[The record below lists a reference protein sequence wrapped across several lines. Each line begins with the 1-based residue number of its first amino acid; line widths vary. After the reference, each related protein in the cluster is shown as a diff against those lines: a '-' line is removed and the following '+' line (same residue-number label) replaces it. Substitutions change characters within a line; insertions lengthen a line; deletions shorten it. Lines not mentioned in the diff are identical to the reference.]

1 MKGIF
6 SRKTSEVIENERFGL
21 KSNRRHWYAI
31 HTCSR
36 HEAKVE
42 SALAPALPA
51 ILNVMI
57 LALPIGVVILLV
69 METVRALGGVRWVVF
84 QRNLVTPLSFL
95 LLLTVFAYG
104 RPSFIS
110 HPRTIG
116 LAYLLSVSLGL
127 IFLMTWLGKNFRV
140 KENCPG
146 KPLLKDLFIY
156 SWPLFLSSILWLA
169 LSGLDSLILGL
180 FTRPQEVAYYNIA
193 MRTAP
198 LVALPLVAVNAVVPP
213 LFAQFHHRR
222 DLQGLEMMARSTA
235 RWIYFAALPLAIT
248 TILLAPTLLG
258 FFGTDFTQARF
269 ALSILAV
276 AQLGNV
282 SAGSACFILQMT
294 NHQWTM
300 IMMQLQAAIIT
311 VPCLILA
318 GAGFG
323 LNGVAVASALGIAG
337 VNLLMARAVWRR
349 LKIKPF
355 AQKVGAAN
363 LGGLLGVGLFFLT
376 SPYLGPMG
384 GTAFFALGYLALT
397 AKTIKQELSNLLQNR
412 NLEYSN

>member
-1 MKGIF
+1 
-6 SRKTSEVIENERFGL
+6 
-21 KSNRRHWYAI
+21 
-31 HTCSR
+31 
-36 HEAKVE
+36 
-42 SALAPALPA
+42 
-51 ILNVMI
+51 
-57 LALPIGVVILLV
+57 
-69 METVRALGGVRWVVF
+69 
-84 QRNLVTPLSFL
+84 
-95 LLLTVFAYG
+95 
-104 RPSFIS
+104 
-110 HPRTIG
+110 
-116 LAYLLSVSLGL
+116 
-127 IFLMTWLGKNFRV
+127 
-140 KENCPG
+140 
-146 KPLLKDLFIY
+146 
-156 SWPLFLSSILWLA
+156 
-169 LSGLDSLILGL
+169 
-180 FTRPQEVAYYNIA
+180 
-193 MRTAP
+193 
-198 LVALPLVAVNAVVPP
+198 VAVNAVVPP

>member
-1 MKGIF
+1 
-6 SRKTSEVIENERFGL
+6 
-21 KSNRRHWYAI
+21 
-31 HTCSR
+31 
-36 HEAKVE
+36 
-42 SALAPALPA
+42 
-51 ILNVMI
+51 
-57 LALPIGVVILLV
+57 
-69 METVRALGGVRWVVF
+69 
-84 QRNLVTPLSFL
+84 

-276 AQLGNV
+276 TGQCVGWLSVLYSPNDQSSVDHDYDA
-282 SAGSACFILQMT
+282 T
-294 NHQWTM
+294 
-300 IMMQLQAAIIT
+300 
-311 VPCLILA
+311 
-318 GAGFG
+318 
-323 LNGVAVASALGIAG
+323 ASRHHHGTLPDPG
-337 VNLLMARAVWRR
+337 RRR
-349 LKIKPF
+349 LRPEWSGRGQCSGYCRSQP
-355 AQKVGAAN
+355 AHGSGGMAAPEN
-363 LGGLLGVGLFFLT
+363 QALCPEGGGRQSGWPIGGGPVFSDLALPGTYGGHGLFCSGL
-376 SPYLGPMG
+376 SGPDG
-384 GTAFFALGYLALT
+384 
-397 AKTIKQELSNLLQNR
+397 
-412 NLEYSN
+412 